1 MTLDSQLPGEIE
13 PNLWWRRSPHFA
25 AVLQVCHRCWHVD
38 QVRRWLVDQVRCWHV
53 DQVHRWHVDHTLWCQ
68 WWHRH
73 WRLVPFH
80 ANAQYFILL
89 RSSPVLYI
97 LSATK
102 CHHCSLEYY
111 QYSLTTD
118 QLNQYLMCNV
128 DQCWLLY
135 IDWYIL
141 ARLPCLE
148 KFHSTIAEH
157 LCLSKSKY
165 YPYTYRPRGDHLDIF
180 SFARLGSL
188 NNLSTNCT
196 NLMSWS
202 CDCWWKKIFFASNFP
217 PTTFQCCIVSQ
228 KRNVGRFCRWF

>member
-128 DQCWLLY
+128 DQAWLLLVHTY
-135 IDWYIL
+135 WRGSL
-141 ARLPCLE
+141 VW
-148 KFHSTIAEH
+148 KSSTIAVFVKEH
-157 LCLSKSKY
+157 SQVLSLHISASW
-165 YPYTYRPRGDHLDIF
+165 R
-180 SFARLGSL
+180 SLGHFQFC
-188 NNLSTNCT
+188 STRE
-196 NLMSWS
+196 
-202 CDCWWKKIFFASNFP
+202 P
-217 PTTFQCCIVSQ
+217 E
-228 KRNVGRFCRWF
+228 